1 MSHRHRVSVAVLG
14 VPFDNVTMHET
25 VDLIEKQIE
34 ERGFHQVATANL
46 DFLIHAMKDKS
57 LQKILCSCDLVV
69 PDGMPIVWA
78 SRLMGTKLKER
89 IAGVDLIPHLAELS
103 CRRGYGIYLLGASEE
118 NSDQG
123 CGNAEEAISRSYA
136 SLAGI
141 HLPSRQLK
149 RWTTTAYW
157 HAWSAPSPT
166 FSWWRW
172 ATPSRSNGLR

>member
-57 LQKILCSCDLVV
+57 LQKILCSCDIVV

-78 SRLMGTKLKER
+78 SQLMGTKLKER
-89 IAGVDLIPHLAELS
+89 IAGVDLITASRGTLVPARIRDLFIGRE
-103 CRRGYGIYLLGASEE
+103 RREFR
-118 NSDQG
+118 QG
-123 CGNAEEAISRSYA
+123 CGNAEGTIS
-136 SLAGI
+136 G
-141 HLPSRQLK
+141 
-149 RWTTTAYW
+149 
-157 HAWSAPSPT
+157 
-166 FSWWRW
+166 
-172 ATPSRSNGLR
+172 ATYRRPVFTSGRAN